1 MTHAYTT
8 LRRRGF
14 SLIELLMAIFILGIG
29 LISIASLLPA
39 GIVLQQRA
47 EDELMGPLV
56 ASDALGLIRSRLE
69 PGDFGS
75 WWDFYDAQQDYFR
88 ERGEDATA
96 DGLASGT
103 IGKLFNARETQP
115 AAWLSHEVWP
125 WQRPAVVTSVSLSDS
140 SAPAASLGTL
150 DVFNSLA
157 YEGLAESVGEHT
169 LPAGHPWRRF
179 QFFDPQDT
187 SQTAKGIPFDLFN
200 LSIPR
205 VLITPE
211 ERSWPRPDVSG
222 RTPKYF
228 WDCAFRKVGEEV
240 QVAVFVYRVKGS
252 SLSVPPWSPGPI
264 QDSTTDD
271 GGLVPLLH
279 MVNLAEASLPFTP
292 WTVGL
297 DGRHGDTEIG
307 GASPD
312 DQFEPADRNWDW
324 QRNNQYLLDQ
334 YGTIHRVLSGRKD
347 AFSTLTLTAPVP
359 APVVSTQLDR
369 LDLDQDSATD
379 DPQMFTASTVLPAR
393 SMGLMSRTTDFPT
406 GLMHPDSQLP
416 VVDRLWYLP
425 LNVESAEGLGYELIP
440 VYVTVGNL

>member
-1 MTHAYTT
+1 MTHMTT
-8 LRRRGF
+8 SLRCRGF

-56 ASDALGLIRSRLE
+56 ASDALGLLRSRLE

-88 ERGEDATA
+88 ERGETDTA
-96 DGLASGT
+96 DGLVSGT
-103 IGKLFNARETQP
+103 IGKLFNARAVQP
-115 AAWLSHEVWP
+115 AAWLSHDVWP
-125 WQRPAVVTSVSLSDS
+125 WQRPAVTSAA
-140 SAPAASLGTL
+140 APAASRGTL

-157 YEGLAESVGEHT
+157 YEGIAESVGEHT
-169 LPAGHPWRRF
+169 LPGSDPWRRF
-179 QFFDPQDT
+179 QFFDPQDQQ
-187 SQTAKGIPFDLFN
+187 QTAKGIPFDLFHR
-200 LSIPR
+200 SIPR

-252 SLSVPPWSPGPI
+252 SLSVPPWRPGPI
-264 QDSTTDD
+264 QDSTSDA
-271 GGLVPLLH
+271 GGLVPLLQ
-279 MVNLAEASLPFTP
+279 MVNLADASLPFAP

-297 DGRHGDTEIG
+297 DGRHFDTRIP
-307 GASPD
+307 GASAG
-312 DQFEPADRNWDW
+312 DQFETADRNWDW

-334 YGTIHRVLSGRKD
+334 YGTIHRVLAGRKD
-347 AFSTLTLTAPVP
+347 DESILTLTSPVP
-359 APVVSTQLDR
+359 APIVSAQLDR
-369 LDLDQDSATD
+369 LDLDQDSAID
-379 DPQMFTASTVLPAR
+379 DPQMFTASTVLPAG
-393 SMGLMSRTTDFPT
+393 SMGLMSRAVDFPT

-416 VVDRLWYLP
+416 VVDRLWFLP
-425 LNVESAEGLGYELIP
+425 KRVESADGLGYELIP

>member
-1 MTHAYTT
+1 MTHACTT
-8 LRRRGF
+8 LRCRGF

-88 ERGEDATA
+88 ERGETNTA
-96 DGLASGT
+96 NDLASGT
-103 IGKLFNARETQP
+103 IGKLFNARDTQP
-115 AAWLSHEVWP
+115 AAWLSHDVWP
-125 WQRPAVVTSVSLSDS
+125 WQRPAVVTSVGLSDS
-140 SAPAASLGTL
+140 SAPAASFGTL

-179 QFFDPQDT
+179 QFFDIQD
-187 SQTAKGIPFDLFN
+187 QQQAAKGIPFDLFD

-264 QDSTTDD
+264 QDSTSDD
-271 GGLVPLLH
+271 GGLVPLLQ
-279 MVNLAEASLPFTP
+279 MVNLADASLPSFVP

-297 DGRHGDTEIG
+297 DGRHPDTQIP
-307 GASPD
+307 GASAD

-347 AFSTLTLTAPVP
+347 ALSTLTLTAPVP
-359 APVVSTQLDR
+359 APVVSTQLDSSG
-369 LDLDQDSATD
+369 Q
-379 DPQMFTASTVLPAR
+379 PQMYAASTVLPAR
-393 SMGLMSRTTDFPT
+393 SMFLMSRTTDFPA

-425 LNVESAEGLGYELIP
+425 LHVESADGLGYELIP

>member
-1 MTHAYTT
+1 MTHRTT
-8 LRRRGF
+8 SWRRRGF

-56 ASDALGLIRSRLE
+56 ASDALGLLRSRLE

-88 ERGEDATA
+88 ERGEDSTA

-103 IGKLFNARETQP
+103 IGKLFNARHMQP
-115 AAWLSHEVWP
+115 AAWLAHDVWP
-125 WQRPAVVTSVSLSDS
+125 WQRPAVVTSASDS
-140 SAPAASLGTL
+140 SAPAASPGTL

-187 SQTAKGIPFDLFN
+187 SQTAKGIPFDLFHR
-200 LSIPR
+200 SIPR

-222 RTPKYF
+222 RRPKYF
-228 WDCAFRKVGEEV
+228 WECAFRKVGEEV
-240 QVAVFVYRVKGS
+240 QVAIFVYRVKGS
-252 SLSVPPWSPGPI
+252 SLSVPQWRPGPI
-264 QDSTTDD
+264 QDSTSES

-279 MVNLAEASLPFTP
+279 MVDLADASLPFEP

-297 DGRHGDTEIG
+297 DGRHVDTRIG
-307 GASPD
+307 GATAG
-312 DQFEPADRNWDW
+312 DQHEQTDRNWDW

-334 YGTIHRVLSGRKD
+334 YGTIHRVLAGRKD
-347 AFSTLTLTAPVP
+347 VGSTLTLTAPVP
-359 APVVSTQLDR
+359 APVVSAQLDR
-369 LDLDQDSATD
+369 LDLDQDSALD
-379 DPQMFTASTVLPAR
+379 DPQMFTASTVLPAG
-393 SMGLMSRTTDFPT
+393 SMALMSRTVDFPA
-406 GLMHPDSQLP
+406 GLMHPNSDLP

-425 LNVESAEGLGYELIP
+425 LHIESAGGLGYELIP
-440 VYVTVGNL
+440 VYVTVANL